1 MTDKNYDLI
10 IIGAGPGGYLAAE
23 RAGAKGKDVLIIEKE
38 KTLGG
43 VCLNKGCI
51 PTKTLLNSAK
61 IFYKAQNSEMY
72 GVTVSG
78 AKYDFDKA
86 KAWKGKVVNLMTKGV
101 TYKMKSNK
109 VTTLYGEAKFVD
121 KNTVSVNEELY
132 SGKNIIIATGS
143 SPMVLPIEGVAQPHV
158 ITSDEV
164 FNIKKLSKNLV
175 VIGGGVIGLEFAS
188 YFSMVGVS
196 VTVLE
201 MLPEVLPNVDAEIAK
216 ILRTSLS
223 GCNVLTNVKAQKIEK
238 NNVIYL
244 QDGKENSCKA
254 DLVLLATGRIPN
266 VNELGLEDIN
276 LEFNKNG
283 IVVNEKMET
292 NLPNVYAVGDVTGKS
307 LLAHSAYRMGEVA
320 VNTMFGGSDRM
331 RYNAVPWAIYT
342 NPELSGVGLTEED
355 AIKKGYNIEV
365 STMQLRANGR
375 FYAEHG
381 NEKGLC
387 KVVVDSD
394 TELLLGVFILGGVS
408 SEIIHSAAIMI
419 ESELRVQDIKEIIFP
434 HPTISEAIK
443 DTLWEL

>member
-1 MTDKNYDLI
+1 MSDKNYDLI
-10 IIGAGPGGYLAAE
+10 VIGAGPGGYLAAE
-23 RAGAKGKDVLIIEKE
+23 RAGALGKDVLIIEKE

-86 KAWKGKVVNLMTKGV
+86 MAWKGKVVNLMTKGV
-101 TYKMKSNK
+101 AYKMKSNK

-143 SPMVLPIEGVAQPHV
+143 SPMSIPIEGIDQPHV

-164 FNIKKLSKNLV
+164 FNIKELPQNLV
-175 VIGGGVIGLEFAS
+175 IIGGGVIGLEFAS
-188 YFSMVGVS
+188 YFSMIGVN

-201 MLPEVLPNVDAEIAK
+201 MLPEVIPHVDTEIAK
-216 ILRTSLS
+216 MLRTSLS
-223 GCNVLTNVKAQKIEK
+223 NCNVLTNVKAQKIKK
-238 NNVIYL
+238 NNVIYF
-244 QDGKENSCKA
+244 QDGKEVSCKA

-266 VNELGLEDIN
+266 VKELGLEDIN

-283 IVVNEKMET
+283 IVVNDKMKT
-292 NLPNVYAVGDVTGKS
+292 NLPNVYAVGDVTGKA

-320 VNTMFGGSDRM
+320 VNTMFGGGDRM

-355 AIKKGYNIEV
+355 AIKKGYNIKV

-394 TELLLGVFILGGVS
+394 TDLLLGVFILGGVS

-434 HPTISEAIK
+434 HPTVSEAIK
-443 DTLWEL
+443 DTLWDL

>member
-164 FNIKKLSKNLV
+164 FNIKKLPKNLV

-342 NPELSGVGLTEED
+342 NPELSGVGLTEEE
-355 AIKKGYNIEV
+355 AIKKGHNIKV

-434 HPTISEAIK
+434 HPTVSEAIK
-443 DTLWEL
+443 DTLWDL